1 MHSSVPRLRRR
12 RDAWTGAVMAADVTV
27 SRELQSLREELSDA
41 QRAPAAA
48 PGGASGSAD
57 STAEPLKETPDER
70 ELRDQRGSLW
80 RRSQVFRRS
89 RKEHLR
95 PSCAER
101 DRRPGRG
108 DSHRPV
114 AREALRSCKM
124 IDNLVRD
131 LQVLRK
137 ADFLI
142 GRIWLGVPARRMS
155 LFAFA
160 ALIAVF
166 GLGMADVA
174 AFYACRGPSGRSS

>member
-1 MHSSVPRLRRR
+1 
-12 RDAWTGAVMAADVTV
+12 
-27 SRELQSLREELSDA
+27 
-41 QRAPAAA
+41 
-48 PGGASGSAD
+48 
-57 STAEPLKETPDER
+57 
-70 ELRDQRGSLW
+70 
-80 RRSQVFRRS
+80 
-89 RKEHLR
+89 
-95 PSCAER
+95 
-101 DRRPGRG
+101 
-108 DSHRPV
+108 
-114 AREALRSCKM
+114 M

-174 AFYACRGPSGRSS
+174 AFYALQGPVGAV